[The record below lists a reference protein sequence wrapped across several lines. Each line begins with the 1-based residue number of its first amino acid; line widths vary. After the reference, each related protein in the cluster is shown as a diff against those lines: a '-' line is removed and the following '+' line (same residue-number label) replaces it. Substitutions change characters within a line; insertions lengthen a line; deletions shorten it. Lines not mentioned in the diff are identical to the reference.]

1 MPKKLSLEDVQKYFE
16 ENGCKLIS
24 KEYNTNKD
32 PIEFICQ
39 CGHNRKSTLTR
50 VKTLKQFLCF
60 DCTPRLCVSKETF
73 DQRRMHPQT
82 FEKNKKLLER
92 NFANT
97 HKYRSDY
104 LPENYNKQLTCWDCK
119 QTKNIRNFPYRK
131 QYADNKEKRCKECNR
146 KNHVERRSNASQDQI
161 INEMLKTSA
170 ASAKKRLLRN
180 RIEAGVFDLKA
191 DDIKELI
198 AKQNN
203 KCVYT
208 GYELEWSHNNNY
220 KASIDR
226 IDSSK
231 GYTKDNIQLVCF
243 IVNQAKSDLSDDV
256 FIDMCQKIS
265 SIKIN

>member
-1 MPKKLSLEDVQKYFE
+1 MPKKLSLEDVQKYFD

-50 VKTLKQFLCF
+50 VKTLKQYLCF

-82 FEKNKKLLER
+82 FEKNKKSLER

-97 HKYRSDY
+97 HKYRSDF

-146 KNHVERRSNASQDQI
+146 KNNTERRSNASQDQVI
-161 INEMLKTSA
+161 QVLLKTAS
-170 ASAKKRLLRN
+170 ASAKKRLAN
-180 RIEAGVFDLKA
+180 KRIEAGVFDIKP

-208 GYELEWSHNNNY
+208 GYELEWSYNNNY
-220 KASIDR
+220 KVSIDR

-265 SIKIN
+265 SIKI

>member
-1 MPKKLSLEDVQKYFE
+1 MPSKLTLSDVQKYLQV
-16 ENGCKLIS
+16 NGCKLIS
-24 KEYNTNKD
+24 QEYKTNKD

-39 CGHNRKSTLTR
+39 CGHTRKSTLTR
-50 VKTLKQFLCF
+50 VKSLQQFLCF
-60 DCTPRLCVSKETF
+60 DCTRKNVVSSE
-73 DQRRMHPQT
+73 DRMHPKT
-82 FEKNKKLLER
+82 YEKNKKSLEKT
-92 NFANT
+92 FANT
-97 HKYRSDY
+97 HKYRSDF

-161 INEMLKTSA
+161 ILNLLTSCRG
-170 ASAKKRLLRN
+170 SARRRLSKN
-180 RIEAGVFDLKA
+180 RIEAGVFDLKP

-208 GYELEWSHNNNY
+208 GYDLEWSHNNNY

-231 GYTKDNIQLVCF
+231 GYTRDNIQLVCF